1 MAALTDNEIKTHLLG
16 HYTATEANN
25 IEPVPPSQVGI
36 GDKIN
41 IPDGVLQGINATLTN
56 PHLYPQSA
64 RGNRARQ
71 ALRQFW
77 AKDCPFKAAGITW
90 GDVAQTALRYLWR
103 ISLALPDTQVVS
115 HRVLFGASGA
125 KAPDAI
131 KTMRNT
137 YPAFILWTILFGA
150 DSDYAMGKTVKAKTI
165 SQLKNPTY
173 NGWVYPIGK
182 THLQMAHA
190 GYFLPLVHYW
200 LRFMNIGSHSTL
212 KGMMHAKI
220 YSLVKDQKKRGKYF
234 GVWSNAYILSRM
246 QNGDLT
252 DQDCNMCKG
261 MFFPYAMMLSNLT
274 KAFECDRTKQYVAGP
289 EQDKLGDH
297 ANVPNGVLNLVTIH
311 ERER

>member
-1 MAALTDNEIKTHLLG
+1 MAALTDNEIKTRLLDY
-16 HYTATEANN
+16 YTTTEANN

-103 ISLALPDTQVVS
+103 ISLAHPDAQVMS
-115 HRVLFGASGA
+115 NRVLFGASGA

-137 YPAFILWTILFGA
+137 YPAYILWTILFGA
-150 DSDYAMGKTVKAKTI
+150 DSDYPMGPPVKAKNNFT
-165 SQLKNPTY
+165 
-173 NGWVYPIGK
+173 
-182 THLQMAHA
+182 
-190 GYFLPLVHYW
+190 F
-200 LRFMNIGSHSTL
+200 
-212 KGMMHAKI
+212 AK
-220 YSLVKDQKKRGKYF
+220 
-234 GVWSNAYILSRM
+234 
-246 QNGDLT
+246 
-252 DQDCNMCKG
+252 
-261 MFFPYAMMLSNLT
+261 SNL
-274 KAFECDRTKQYVAGP
+274 
-289 EQDKLGDH
+289 
-297 ANVPNGVLNLVTIH
+297 
-311 ERER
+311 